1 MEIKVDRGQ
10 TNMKLEKQNNCFW
23 LPSYL
28 LGVCQLLRNAPE
40 NSQDMM
46 KSEYRCAR
54 TMQYLFFQ

>member
-10 TNMKLEKQNNCFW
+10 TNIKLEMQNNCFW

-28 LGVCQLLRNAPE
+28 LGVYQLLRDAPE

-46 KSEYRCAR
+46 KSDYCCAR
-54 TMQYLFFQ
+54 TMQYTFCQ